1 MYKLA
6 KKIPPIQQ
14 QNHSLEILTSVHE
27 CKKIANVAGTSK
39 YIFQFNIMIKIFS
52 NICVQ
57 LS

>member
-39 YIFQFNIMIKIFS
+39 YIFQFNIMT
-52 NICVQ
+52 
-57 LS
+57 